1 MDGPC
6 TIRSA
11 GNFGACG
18 KRDCFTLCAGP
29 FSGDMS
35 GIDILGVFYKM
46 GLSRLTHNIQHG
58 IMSGKRMLSQA
69 YTGGKRFLSHLDN
82 YAGIA
87 RNVIGAVA
95 PVVGQL
101 SGPVGQAVGAAVGG
115 GMQALGQ
122 YDRLKMEAMNQG
134 NQVANVGAAIK
145 RGMG

>member
-1 MDGPC
+1 M
-6 TIRSA
+6 
-11 GNFGACG
+11 GACG

-29 FSGDMS
+29 FSGAMS
-35 GIDILGVFYKM
+35 GIDILEIFYKM
-46 GLSRLTHNIQHG
+46 GLSRLTHNLQQG
-58 IMSGKRMLSQA
+58 FMSGKRFLGQA
-69 YTGGKRFLSHLDN
+69 YTGGKKFLSHLDN

-87 RNVIGAVA
+87 RGVIGAVA

-145 RGMG
+145 RGIG

>member
-1 MDGPC
+1 
-6 TIRSA
+6 
-11 GNFGACG
+11 
-18 KRDCFTLCAGP
+18 
-29 FSGDMS
+29 MS
-35 GIDILGVFYKM
+35 GIVRDIDILVFYKM

-69 YTGGKRFLSHLDN
+69 YTGGRKFLSHLDN

-134 NQVANVGAAIK
+134 NQMGQVGAAIK
-145 RGMG
+145 RGIG

>member
-1 MDGPC
+1 M
-6 TIRSA
+6 
-11 GNFGACG
+11 GACG

-29 FSGDMS
+29 LSGDMS

-46 GLSRLTHNIQHG
+46 GLSRLTHGIQQGFTH
-58 IMSGKRMLSQA
+58 
-69 YTGGKRFLSHLDN
+69 GKRFLGQAYTDGKKFLRHLDS

-87 RNVIGAVA
+87 RGVIGAVA

-101 SGPVGQAVGAAVGG
+101 SGPVGSAVGAAVGAG
-115 GMQALGQ
+115 AQALGQ

-134 NQVANVGAAIK
+134 NQVGQVGAAIK

>member
-1 MDGPC
+1 M
-6 TIRSA
+6 
-11 GNFGACG
+11 GACG
-18 KRDCFTLCAGP
+18 KRDCFTLWAGP

-46 GLSRLTHNIQHG
+46 GLSRLTNNIQQG
-58 IMSGKRMLSQA
+58 FMSGKRMLSQA

-134 NQVANVGAAIK
+134 NQIGQVGAAIK
-145 RGMG
+145 RAGIG

>member
-1 MDGPC
+1 MRKTRLFDAV
-6 TIRSA
+6 R
-11 GNFGACG
+11 
-18 KRDCFTLCAGP
+18 RP
-29 FSGDMS
+29 FFRWHVRYH
-35 GIDILGVFYKM
+35 IGVFYKEM
-46 GLSRLTHNIQHG
+46 GLSRLTHNFQQG
-58 IMSGKRMLSQA
+58 FMSGKRFLGQA
-69 YTGGKRFLSHLDN
+69 YTGGKKFLSHLDN

-87 RNVIGAVA
+87 RGVIGAVA
-95 PVVGQL
+95 LVVGQL